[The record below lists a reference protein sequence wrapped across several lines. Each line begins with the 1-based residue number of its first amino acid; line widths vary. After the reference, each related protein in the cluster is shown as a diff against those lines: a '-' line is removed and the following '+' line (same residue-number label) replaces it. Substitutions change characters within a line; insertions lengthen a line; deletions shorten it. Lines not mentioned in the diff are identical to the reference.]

1 MERRPRIA
9 QYGCGKMSVYTMR
22 YAMEKGADIVCAFG
36 RSPHNLGKDIGDI
49 AGVAKTG
56 VLVQDAKDAVAI
68 LKATKPD
75 ACIITTASLMQDLK
89 GPFIDCAE
97 SGVNAITTGEEA
109 FYPWNSSYQ
118 TTQLLDDLAKR
129 HGCTLCGSG
138 YQDVLWGNLITTLAG
153 ATHTIR
159 KIIGASSYNVEDYG
173 IALARVHGAGLSLAD
188 FEKEIA
194 AADKVSDQERRALIE
209 QGTFLPSYMWSV
221 NGWLCSQLGLT
232 VKEQTQTCVPQTHDK
247 ELRSDTLQMTI
258 SAGHATG
265 MSAVVT
271 TITEEGVVIEAKCT
285 GKVYAAGEFDQNV
298 WTIQGEPNTE
308 VIINRPATVELTCAT
323 IVNRIPDLIAAAP
336 GFTTTDRMPTN
347 AYRAKDLSFYVQQSG
362 RE

>member
-1 MERRPRIA
+1 MKRRLRIA

-22 YAMEKGADIVCAFG
+22 YAMEKGAEIVCAFG

-49 AGVAKTG
+49 AGVGKTG
-56 VLVQDAKDAVAI
+56 VLVQDAKDAAAI
-68 LKATKPD
+68 LKETKPD

-89 GPFIDCAE
+89 GPFMDCAE

-109 FYPWNSSYQ
+109 FYPWNSSYK
-118 TTQLLDDLAKR
+118 TTQLLDALAKKN
-129 HGCTLCGSG
+129 GCTLCGSG

-153 ATHTIR
+153 ATHTIK

-194 AADKVSDQERRALIE
+194 AEQEP
-209 QGTFLPSYMWSV
+209 FLPSYMWSV

-232 VKEQTQTCVPQTHDK
+232 VKEQTQTCVPQTHDT
-247 ELRSDTLQMTI
+247 ELRSETLQMTI
-258 SAGHATG
+258 PAGHATG

-336 GFTTTDRMPTN
+336 GFTTTDKMPTN
-347 AYRAKDLSFYVQQSG
+347 AYRAKDLSFYVTQSE